1 MANPN
6 IVNVQDI
13 RGKTSFQS
21 VTESASAVVS
31 NGSSSDTIIKV
42 NSLVV
47 SNVDEANHEVTV
59 DILRG
64 GVSRKIANKIVVPAG
79 ASLVVIS
86 KDTGVYLEEGD
97 DLRLLGSGELFDD
110 GDLEAVCSY
119 EEIS

>member
-13 RGKTSFQS
+13 RGKTAVTS
-21 VTESASAVVS
+21 VTTSATAIVS
-31 NGSSSDTIIKV
+31 NGSSSNTVIKI
-42 NSLVV
+42 NSLVI
-47 SNVDEANHEVTV
+47 SNVDEDNHEITV

-64 GVSRKIANKIVVPAG
+64 GTNIRLAHKIVVPAN

-86 KDTGVYLEEGD
+86 KDSGIYLEEGD
-97 DLRLLGSGELFDD
+97 DLRLLGSGELFTNN
-110 GDLEAVCSY
+110 DLEAVCSY